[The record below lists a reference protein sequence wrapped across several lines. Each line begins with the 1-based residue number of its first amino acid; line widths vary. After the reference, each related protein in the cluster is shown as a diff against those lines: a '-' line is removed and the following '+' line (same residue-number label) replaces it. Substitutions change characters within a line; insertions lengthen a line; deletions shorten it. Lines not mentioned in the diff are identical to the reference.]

1 MKSKKRSKFLAL
13 LAAGLVLTGCEDTQ
27 STEALKPK
35 KEVEISYET
44 DNHEIYHQI
53 QAEIEREK
61 QELNIEKV
69 KELMEMCET
78 MAKESEATHHIDALI
93 TNFEQENREQDAK
106 GYTEW
111 TNPDGELHTSE
122 SRLYQ
127 DVYNM
132 LKNID
137 KFDGLI
143 KLGDNEYALYN
154 EEGGINISDVYPSRF
169 MHDYTC
175 INTDKLKLFLLL
187 LGKNSFNELMEKM
200 GLEAK
205 MDYRVDTEFIGKSL
219 DPDAVQSSNMSVEF
233 KGKDVESVSELAKIA
248 EKWMRCTF
256 SADEPSEIIAAT
268 VNMLSFDRTINNS
281 KFAEWFMNPTC
292 PYVEYSSDGKNTTF
306 SFLDET
312 KKTAPITESFR
323 TEPDMCDARAL

>member
-1 MKSKKRSKFLAL
+1 MNRGRKRL
-13 LAAGLVLTGCEDTQ
+13 LASLVVAGSLVVSGCGTQ
-27 STEALKPK
+27 GKKVEETKKGFGITYKNDNHDIYHRIKVETEKQK
-35 KEVEISYET
+35 KES
-44 DNHEIYHQI
+44 
-53 QAEIEREK
+53 
-61 QELNIEKV
+61 NIKKI

-137 KFDGLI
+137 KFDGLT
-143 KLGDNEYALYN
+143 KLGDNKYALYN

-169 MHDYTC
+169 MDDYTC

-233 KGKDVESVSELAKIA
+233 KGKDVESVSELTKIA

-268 VNMLSFDRTINNS
+268 LNMLSFNRTIKNS

-306 SFLDET
+306 SFLDGT
-312 KKTAPITESFR
+312 KITAPITESFR
-323 TEPDMCDARAL
+323 TEPDVCDARAL